1 MKQAAAV
8 LDGDWARQ
16 PFVVRGCGVLQETA
30 RLWLSSDSLNSLNGE
45 IDVRS
50 VREPPAERR

>member
-16 PFVVRGCGVLQETA
+16 PFVVRGCEVLQETA
-30 RLWLSSDSLNSLNGE
+30 RLWLSSDSLNGE